1 MKKRTLSLML
11 ACCLALSTLLAS
23 CGKTGEVVG
32 ETSDSTGSG
41 AQTSGTDENAPQP
54 GPQALPVTDKDVT
67 ITWFMDF
74 FNTQCNNQGEVAGYS
89 ELEKRAGVKINWIH
103 PSAGAGAEE
112 FNLMVVSGDYPDV
125 ITWNWKNVKGG
136 PGKYIKD
143 GVIIDITDMANK
155 YVPNYTSSMRD
166 KKQIY
171 LDDGSMYGFCLS
183 NSDPMLAAWKG
194 FLVREDWME
203 KVGAGVPETIADW
216 HTMLTAFKEKDP
228 NGNGKQDEIPL
239 VTPRENTFASFATA
253 WGVKNTYCTDPS
265 TKKIVFGPIQP
276 AYKEFLAEMAKW
288 YQEGLID
295 KEYVAVDGQTA
306 QSKLMQNTAGAALDF
321 TSGINNYKVGL
332 QSVGVEGNFI
342 GVLPPALEK
351 GGKHYTENNGF
362 LEEVGSNV
370 TAISTACKN
379 VDVVGKLINYMLSE
393 EGNTLLCW
401 GVEGESYEIVDG
413 KKQFTDLVMK
423 DPSVSPYEKVTRYAY
438 PNWPFNTP
446 VDIDAYSQIE
456 YVLPAQK
463 EASSLWATADYD
475 LLTPP
480 LTYTE
485 SESARLSEINSD
497 VETYVSEMTSKFIMG
512 LESLDNFDKFVST
525 INSMQIEEAVQIQNT
540 ALDRYN
546 AR

>member
-1 MKKRTLSLML
+1 ML
-11 ACCLALSTLLAS
+11 ACSLALSMLLAS
-23 CGKTGEVVG
+23 CGGQTGGVS
-32 ETSDSTGSG
+32 TTDKPSDGSTPAAS
-41 AQTSGTDENAPQP
+41 QSSGTDEAAPQP
-54 GPQALPVTDKDVT
+54 GPQALPITDKDVT
-67 ITWFMDF
+67 IKWFMDF
-74 FNTQCNNQGEVAGYS
+74 FNTQCNNQGEVAGYA
-89 ELEKRAGVKINWIH
+89 ELEKRAGVKIDWIH
-103 PSAGAGAEE
+103 PSAGSGSEE
-112 FNLMVVSGDYPDV
+112 FNLMIVSGDYPDV
-125 ITWNWKNVKGG
+125 ITWDWKNVKGG

-143 GVIIDITDMANK
+143 GVIIDITDVADK
-155 YVPNYTSSMRD
+155 YVPNYTASMWD

-171 LDDGSMYGFCLS
+171 LDDGTMYGFCIA

-194 FLVREDWME
+194 FIIREDWLK
-203 KVGAGVPETIADW
+203 KVGLEAPETIADW
-216 HTMLTAFKEKDP
+216 YAMLTAFKEYDP

-239 VTPRENTFASFATA
+239 VTPREKTFASFATA
-253 WGVKNTYCTDPS
+253 WGVKNTYYTDPS
-265 TKKIVFGPIQP
+265 TKKIAFGPVQP

-288 YQEGLID
+288 YEEGLID
-295 KEYVAVDGQTA
+295 KEYIATDGQTA
-306 QSKLMQNTAGAALDF
+306 QSKLMQDIAGAALDF

-332 QSVGVEGNFI
+332 QSVNVEGNYI
-342 GVLPPALEK
+342 GVLPPSLEK

-379 VDVVGKLINYMLSE
+379 VDVVGKLINYMLSD

-401 GVEGESYEIVDG
+401 GVEGLSYEVVDG
-413 KKQFTDLVMK
+413 KKQFTDLVMN
-423 DPSVSPYEKVTRYAY
+423 DPAISPYEKVTRYAY
-438 PNWPFNTP
+438 PNWTFNTP
-446 VDIDAYSQIE
+446 ADIDAYSQIE
-456 YVLPAQK
+456 YVIPAQK

-485 SESARLSEINSD
+485 SESAQLSEINAD

-512 LESLDNFDKFVST
+512 LEPLDNFDKFAST
-525 INSMQIEEAVQIQNT
+525 INSMQIEEAVQIQNA